1 MVKKCQYDA
10 ENVVVTFF
18 GRFSAKEDFP
28 NFREDGLAQGYKKRA
43 SIIHLVNTLTWK
55 ALVST
60 EVRSGQKAQ
69 RNGIW
74 EQHSYRQK
82 KHLR

>member
-1 MVKKCQYDA
+1 MIQKMLWLHFLADFRPKK
-10 ENVVVTFF
+10 TFQI
-18 GRFSAKEDFP
+18 SEKMAWHKDT
-28 NFREDGLAQGYKKRA
+28 KKRA